1 MRLPVTVLLGAVLAP
16 VPLLSQQSASYG
28 FIGRLGRDTLVV
40 EQVTRSAGRIESRSV
55 GRTPQ
60 VVTRHWVADLAPDG
74 TVRRMV
80 LTVTPAVP
88 PANAPREQTLTIDFG
103 PDSLAVAVRA
113 GDSTRTLKVAA
124 RGPVVPWL
132 IYSYASYE
140 LLARAAR
147 KQGGDSVNL
156 AIYSPGSRQAG
167 STWVRRLGADSMAIG
182 FFGDPIR
189 ARVDA
194 EGGLLGMSG
203 EATTIKMVVSRV
215 PAVDVDAAARAFVAA
230 QASGPVSALSPRDT
244 ARATAGSAE
253 VWVDYG
259 RPAARGRQIL
269 GNVVPWDAVW
279 RTGANAA
286 TQLSTSRDLEFEG
299 GLVVPAGKYT
309 LWTLPTRGG
318 VSLIVNRQT
327 GQWGTEYQAAQDLGR
342 VAMTVE
348 RNATPVEVFTVRVE
362 SGPGGGRLVMEWDT
376 ARWVAAFRVR

>member
-1 MRLPVTVLLGAVLAP
+1 MRLAVAVLLGASLAP
-16 VPLLSQQSASYG
+16 VPLLSQQSRSYG
-28 FIGRLGRDTLVV
+28 FVGRLGRDTLVV

-88 PANAPREQTLTIDFG
+88 PANGPREQTITVDFG
-103 PDSLAVAVRA
+103 ADSLAVALRA
-113 GDSTRTLKVAA
+113 GDSTRTLRIAA

-140 LLARAAR
+140 LLAQAAR
-147 KQGGDSVNL
+147 RQGGDSVSL

-167 STWVRRLGADSMAIG
+167 GTWVRRAGADSLVIG

-194 EGGLLGMSG
+194 DGGLLGMSG
-203 EATTIKMVVSRV
+203 EATTIKMVVNRV
-215 PAVDVDAAARAFVAA
+215 PVADVDAAARTFVAA
-230 QASGPVSALSPRDT
+230 QAAGPATALSPRDT
-244 ARATAGSAE
+244 ARATVAGAE

-286 TQLSTSRDLEFEG
+286 TQFSTSRDLEFDG

-309 LWTLPTRGG
+309 LWTVPTRNG
-318 VSLIVNRQT
+318 VSLVVNRQT

-342 VAMTVE
+342 VGMTVE
-348 RNATPVEVFTVRVE
+348 RNASPVEVFTVRVE
-362 SGPGGGRLVMEWDT
+362 PAAGGGRLVLEWDS
-376 ARWVAAFRVR
+376 ARWIAPFRVR